1 MTLIASNSSVCV
13 WNMRYMLDCWVDCH
27 WHKTVFVKTPWVCFH
42 LGLSPSDSF
51 DEAIADMISDGV
63 EDVVANIIEAF
74 MEKDEDKKV
83 SFWVM
88 KNVRELYVISFVWRF
103 VCSTVYSFTHSIY
116 PLNIHSMH
124 SIRLQKGRFR
134 CSFFLLCN
142 RWSCRKIFLKTFF
155 LPNSAILSLFWKKE
169 MKAKAF
175 SWETR

>member
-13 WNMRYMLDCWVDCH
+13 WNMRYMLGCWVDCH

-88 KNVRELYVISFVWRF
+88 KNVRSYMLFHLFEGSFVQLF
-103 VCSTVYSFTHSIY
+103 
-116 PLNIHSMH
+116 
-124 SIRLQKGRFR
+124 
-134 CSFFLLCN
+134 
-142 RWSCRKIFLKTFF
+142 
-155 LPNSAILSLFWKKE
+155 ILSLIQ
-169 MKAKAF
+169 
-175 SWETR
+175 STH